1 MRNGKR
7 YDRGSGG
14 GLGVL
19 LVLGCLVLAAVFFLR
34 QPEGTGD
41 AGTRETSLSEDM
53 AGSGERG
60 NTQEGD
66 SASEAEGL
74 EAEASGESS
83 AAAEMPGGAS
93 TGAESEG
100 SVESS
105 VISEAETSLQE
116 VEALIAEMTLR
127 EKVYQLFIVYPSS
140 ITGIRKVTQAGEK
153 TREALENYP
162 VGGLL
167 YDKSNMVS
175 QEQVR
180 TMMETVQSYARIP
193 LILTCDEEGGRV
205 NRLMDTVGTTR
216 VGPMYEYREE
226 GPEGAE
232 RNAGTIAAD
241 LSACGFNMDLAP
253 VADVW
258 SNPDNT
264 VIGDRAYSDDF
275 EQAAELVAAAVRG
288 FRENGVA
295 CTLKHFPGHGD
306 TSGDSHNGSV
316 YVYKTLE
323 ELRAQELIPFQAGID
338 AGADAVMMGHLIIAD
353 VEDEPALFYYRL
365 VTELLREEM
374 GFAGV
379 VMSDSLQMKAMT
391 KHYDSGEIAVKAV
404 KAGVDVLLCPE
415 DLEEAADALIAAVES
430 DEITQERLEE
440 SVRRILTLKYK
451 CGLL

>member
-1 MRNGKR
+1 
-7 YDRGSGG
+7 
-14 GLGVL
+14 
-19 LVLGCLVLAAVFFLR
+19 
-34 QPEGTGD
+34 
-41 AGTRETSLSEDM
+41 
-53 AGSGERG
+53 
-60 NTQEGD
+60 
-66 SASEAEGL
+66 
-74 EAEASGESS
+74 
-83 AAAEMPGGAS
+83 
-93 TGAESEG
+93 
-100 SVESS
+100 
-105 VISEAETSLQE
+105 
-116 VEALIAEMTLR
+116 
-127 EKVYQLFIVYPSS
+127 
-140 ITGIRKVTQAGEK
+140 
-153 TREALENYP
+153 
-162 VGGLL
+162 
-167 YDKSNMVS
+167 
-175 QEQVR
+175 
-180 TMMETVQSYARIP
+180 
-193 LILTCDEEGGRV
+193 
-205 NRLMDTVGTTR
+205 
-216 VGPMYEYREE
+216 MYEYREE

-275 EQAAELVAAAVRG
+275 EQTAELVAAAVRG

-353 VEDEPALFYYRL
+353 VEDEPALFSYRL